1 MSDPKYPLRLVEA
14 DLSQPESWKKAVHRC
29 TYVFHVASPFP
40 AGATDEAVIVRT
52 AVEGTTNVLQACAD
66 AGTIKRV
73 VVTSSIAAVSS
84 GTGGNPGNPPDYVYT
99 EKDWSVESACGPYV
113 KSKLKAEQAA
123 WDFVKKLEDDKRF
136 ELTVVNPAYVQGPL
150 LSASSGEGSKE
161 FCQRLLNGKFP
172 AIPDVSSAIVDVRD
186 VAAAHIAAMEKSEA
200 AGNRYIL
207 SNRTLHFKE
216 IAQIVA
222 NEFQSQGYKI
232 PTKNLPKVV
241 LWVGKFFDSGI
252 KQIYPLLGKSAQL
265 SNERMVNELG
275 VTPRPVEESIIET
288 CYSLIE
294 MGLARKTSGY
304 LGHPSKRPPP
314 APTETANEQGEAAK
328 EEGQAEAKTEA
339 KPEGEKSEEKSAKG
353 ETAAEKPEGEKSEE
367 KSAEGETAAEKP
379 TEQQADSEEGKKD
392 GDEKPA
398 ETETVAAPS
407 QEAEK
412 TEEKPA
418 SEEEKKSEEPATSEE
433 PVTSEE
439 KPAEE
444 GEKEGDEGEKAA
456 PAEGD
461 AGNEEQPKSDE

>member
-1 MSDPKYPLRLVEA
+1 M
-14 DLSQPESWKKAVHRC
+14 
-29 TYVFHVASPFP
+29 FHVASPFP
-40 AGATDEAVIVRT
+40 AGATDEAVIVHT

-66 AGTIKRV
+66 AGTVKRV
-73 VVTSSIAAVSS
+73 VVTSSIAAISS
-84 GTGGNPGNPPDYVYT
+84 GTSGSPGNPPDYVYT

-123 WDFVKKLEDDKRF
+123 WDFVKKLEDNKRF

-172 AIPDVSSAIVDVRD
+172 AIPDVSSPIVDVRD

-216 IAQIVA
+216 IAQIIA
-222 NEFQSQGYKI
+222 NEFQPQGYKI

-339 KPEGEKSEEKSAKG
+339 KPEGEKSEEKSA
-353 ETAAEKPEGEKSEE
+353 
-367 KSAEGETAAEKP
+367 EGETATEKP
-379 TEQQADSEEGKKD
+379 TEPQADSEEGKKD

-407 QEAEK
+407 QETEK
-412 TEEKPA
+412 TEEKSA
-418 SEEEKKSEEPATSEE
+418 SEEEKKSEEPE
-433 PVTSEE
+433 TSEE

-444 GEKEGDEGEKAA
+444 GDKEPPAEEGDKEPPAEEGEKAADEGEKAA

-461 AGNEEQPKSDE
+461 AGNEEQPKLDE